1 MASRENTVNMEEEQD
16 KSGGKRSAAKMQGS
30 AGLTQEVEKFLL
42 SRLGETLQ
50 RKRLEGGFSQEQ
62 LCALT
67 DMNRTYLSD
76 IERGVSNASFLVL
89 WKISTALKM
98 ELWQVLKEIDLSKN

>member
-1 MASRENTVNMEEEQD
+1 MKFEGD
-16 KSGGKRSAAKMQGS
+16 F
-30 AGLTQEVEKFLL
+30 EKFLL
-42 SRLGETLQ
+42 CRLGETIQ
-50 RKRLEGGFSQEQ
+50 KKRLESGLSQEQ

-89 WKISTALKM
+89 WKISTALKLD
-98 ELWQVLKEIDLSKN
+98 LWEILKDINWEKTC